1 MFNYL
6 LKRLYLVVYPC
17 KQRNLKIF
25 KKGRVFVM
33 NLSLVIIT
41 LVVLATF
48 MIMAAVTDAVHHFQN
63 RKNRHMIDPQISNQM
78 DMEVGHR

>member
-48 MIMAAVTDAVHHFQN
+48 MIMAAVTDAVQHFQN
-63 RKNRHMIDPQISNQM
+63 RKKPSYDRPTDFQPNGYGSWS
-78 DMEVGHR
+78 